1 MNVYSAHILFK
12 LIKNI
17 QIFSIYLSLDLS
29 CKCKWEIESLA

>member
-1 MNVYSAHILFK
+1 MNVYSAHILYK

-17 QIFSIYLSLDLS
+17 QIYNIYLSLALS